1 MVKFPPPLFKAIL
14 RNVLFKSAFY
24 AWVLRRQK
32 PALPEALPTAF
43 PGDAKR
49 GQSIQLDKLLETI
62 QSAKNSNDAFDWL
75 SDLQAGNLDTSSQI
89 AREITAEW
97 IASRGYWSSDAWSLD
112 VLSNRIC
119 AWIVESDFLLK
130 DAGRAFQHAF
140 ATSVTEQS
148 AYLLFALHLKVPMDQ
163 GFGIQKA
170 VIFYGLALPGRT
182 KWLQQGIYKLQT
194 AIDAEVFP
202 DGGHTSRNPETHLNA
217 LIHLLD
223 IRRALLSRS
232 INPPIWL
239 QASIDKMTPMLRG
252 FLLGD
257 GQLACF
263 NGAAQSDPV
272 RIDAALK
279 ASEAKGRA
287 VTNSPHTGFQRLT
300 SRRAILI
307 MDVGAPP
314 NNPTPTMGCAGTLSF
329 ELSIS
334 KQRLVVNCGVPKSG
348 HQKMMSAFRGTAA
361 HSKLTLA
368 DMNSSQISE
377 VGGFGP
383 RVAERVETL
392 RREVD
397 KTTHV
402 EAAHNGYLAPF
413 GLIHK
418 RTLFLS
424 ANGNELRGE
433 DMLSGQTG
441 TNASI
446 NFHLHPHVQA
456 SLVEAG
462 NSVLLKFGKSAGW
475 RFRASNAN
483 ITLDPSLYFD
493 HGVRRQAQQI
503 VLAADN
509 NGPETIIKWRFAQE
523 D

>member
-1 MVKFPPPLFKAIL
+1 M
-14 RNVLFKSAFY
+14 
-24 AWVLRRQK
+24 
-32 PALPEALPTAF
+32 
-43 PGDAKR
+43 
-49 GQSIQLDKLLETI
+49 
-62 QSAKNSNDAFDWL
+62 
-75 SDLQAGNLDTSSQI
+75 
-89 AREITAEW
+89 
-97 IASRGYWSSDAWSLD
+97 
-112 VLSNRIC
+112 LSNRLC
-119 AWIVESDFLLK
+119 TWIAASDFLLK
-130 DAGRAFQHAF
+130 DANHAFQHAF
-140 ATSVTEQS
+140 ATSVIE
-148 AYLLFALHLKVPMDQ
+148 
-163 GFGIQKA
+163 
-170 VIFYGLALPGRT
+170 
-182 KWLQQGIYKLQT
+182 QT
-194 AIDAEVFP
+194 AIDADILP
-202 DGGHTSRNPETHLNA
+202 DGGHTSRNPEIHLNA

-239 QASIDKMTPMLRG
+239 QASIDKMTPMLQG

-272 RIDAALK
+272 RIAAALK
-279 ASEAKGRA
+279 ASEATGRA
-287 VTNSPHTGFQRLT
+287 VTNSAHSGFQRLT
-300 SRRAILI
+300 SRRVVLI
-307 MDVGAPP
+307 MDVGTLP
-314 NNPTPTMGCAGTLSF
+314 NNPTPRMGCAGTLSF

-348 HQKMMSAFRGTAA
+348 HPKMISAFRGTAA
-361 HSKLTLA
+361 HSTLTIA

-383 RVAERVETL
+383 RVAEQVETL

-397 KTTHV
+397 KNTLV
-402 EAAHNGYLAPF
+402 QAAHNGYLALF

-418 RTLFLS
+418 RALFLS
-424 ANGNELRGE
+424 ADGNELRGE
-433 DMLSGQTG
+433 DTLIGKTG

-446 NFHLHPHVQA
+446 SFHLHPNVQA
-456 SLVEAG
+456 SLVEAR
-462 NSVLLKFGKSAGW
+462 NSVLLKFGESAGW

-503 VLAADN
+503 VLAADH